1 MKNNAIGTCVGL
13 CLICQMSNAYEVP
26 THENMSESAL
36 VRSDIAAT
44 GNLLT
49 QLGLDP
55 YSSEEKFLNPKT
67 LRKEIT
73 IKKLIR
79 QGANFE
85 DNIPRF
91 FNHFYDPINNSGL
104 GLFSMSPDWAL
115 EDTSADGEQEYSYK
129 DAINIF
135 TWRLHRKPRMKEVL
149 IGAKH
154 FKR

>member
-55 YSSEEKFLNPKT
+55 YSSEEKFLNP
-67 LRKEIT
+67 RDCI
-73 IKKLIR
+73 
-79 QGANFE
+79 
-85 DNIPRF
+85 
-91 FNHFYDPINNSGL
+91 S
-104 GLFSMSPDWAL
+104 
-115 EDTSADGEQEYSYK
+115 
-129 DAINIF
+129 
-135 TWRLHRKPRMKEVL
+135 
-149 IGAKH
+149 
-154 FKR
+154 